1 MLGLTPLREVIR
13 AHGLLPDKR
22 LGQHFLLDPAILQR
36 IATAPGDLRDRT
48 VLEIGPGP
56 GGLSRALL
64 EQGARLVAIERDPRC
79 IGALAELQAAA
90 DGRLTVLEADALA
103 VDLDDLRAK
112 LQIST
117 PWVIVA
123 NLPYNIGTELIV
135 RWLHRLDAIASL
147 HVLLQKEVAARLVAA
162 TGAGAYGRLAVLAQ
176 SLCRVRRCFDLPP
189 GAFMPP
195 PKVVSSLVEL
205 LPRPTAEQPPRAVLA
220 SLEAVSKAAFGQRRK
235 MLRSSLK
242 SLTPEPD
249 PLLASVG
256 IAAERRAET
265 LSLAEFRALAE
276 AWLAFRRSRGTA

>member
-1 MLGLTPLREVIR
+1 M
-13 AHGLLPDKR
+13 
-22 LGQHFLLDPAILQR
+22 
-36 IATAPGDLRDRT
+36 
-48 VLEIGPGP
+48 
-56 GGLSRALL
+56 
-64 EQGARLVAIERDPRC
+64 VAIERDQRC
-79 IGALAELQAAA
+79 ITALAELEAASS
-90 DGRLTVLEADALA
+90 GRLVLIEADALS
-103 VDLDDLRAK
+103 VDIEEVWRRLAIDR
-112 LQIST
+112 
-117 PWVIVA
+117 PWAIVA

-135 RWLHRLDAIASL
+135 RWLHCLDVVGSM

-162 TGAGAYGRLAVLAQ
+162 TGTSAYGRLAVLAQ

-189 GAFMPP
+189 GAFQPP

-205 LPRPTAEQPPRAVLA
+205 LPRPAAERPPPELLA

-242 SLTPEPD
+242 SLTPEPE

-276 AWLAFRRSRGTA
+276 AWLALRRSRGTA